1 MDEAGRQFL
10 AELQGK
16 LNQYFSGEEIETLAF
31 VLGVDYDALRGN
43 TKPTKINSLIYAAAR
58 NGRLATLL
66 GEVRRQRA
74 NVAWPDA
81 PDGFTLPQ
89 GGEAEPATVYQIH
102 TGSGPFIGSM
112 SGGEVNTGQKNVAGD
127 EVKGNK
133 YVAGDEI
140 KGSKY
145 VMSGDFRGAIL
156 NIESR
161 LDHVSQTLGA
171 AGHAAADHR
180 ANIVGLVE
188 ELKRMLAAVG
198 PEQMSDAETLAR
210 RVGSLVDEATAAHP
224 DLETVSELGE
234 IVRRAAN
241 KLTAAAPRVMT
252 LVTAII
258 EQVAGLAG
266 GK

>member
-1 MDEAGRQFL
+1 MNEASRQFL

-16 LNQYFSGEEIETLAF
+16 LNQFFSGEEIETLAF
-31 VLGVDYDALRGN
+31 VLGVDYDALRGG
-43 TKPTKINSLIYAAAR
+43 TKPTKINSLIYATAR

-66 GEVRRQRA
+66 REVRGQRA
-74 NVAWPDA
+74 NVEWPDA

-102 TGSGPFIGSM
+102 TSGGPFIGGDVT
-112 SGGEVNTGQKNVAGD
+112 GGDVFTGQKN
-127 EVKGNK
+127 
-133 YVAGDEI
+133 VAGDEI

-161 LDHVSQTLGA
+161 LDHVTQTLGA
-171 AGHAAADHR
+171 AGHAPADR
-180 ANIVGLVE
+180 RSALVDTVE
-188 ELKRMLAAVG
+188 ELKRALAALG
-198 PEQMSDAETLAR
+198 PEQMPDAETLAR
-210 RVGSLVDEATAAHP
+210 RVGALVDEATAAHP
-224 DLETVSELGE
+224 DHETVSELGK

-241 KLTAAAPRVMT
+241 KLSAAAPRVMA
-252 LVTAII
+252 LVTDII

>member
-1 MDEAGRQFL
+1 MDEASRQFM

-31 VLGVDYDALRGN
+31 VLGVDYDALRGA
-43 TKPTKINSLIYAAAR
+43 TKPTKINSLIYATAR

-66 GEVRRQRA
+66 NEARRQRP
-74 NVAWPDA
+74 NVEWPDA

-89 GGEAEPATVYQIH
+89 GGEAEAATVYQIH

-112 SGGEVNTGQKNVAGD
+112 SGGEVITGPKNVGGD

-161 LDHVSQTLGA
+161 LDHVTQTLGA
-171 AGHAAADHR
+171 ATHAAPDQR
-180 ANIVGLVE
+180 ATLASLVE
-188 ELKRMLAAVG
+188 ELKGTLATVG
-198 PEQMSDAETLAR
+198 PEQMPDAETLAR
-210 RVGSLVDEATAAHP
+210 RVGALVDEATATRP
-224 DLETVSELGE
+224 DPETVSELGE
-234 IVRRAAN
+234 IVRRAAA
-241 KLTAAAPRVMT
+241 KLSTAAPRVMT
-252 LVTAII
+252 LIAAII
-258 EQVAGLAG
+258 EQAAGLVG
-266 GK
+266 RM

>member
-1 MDEAGRQFL
+1 MNEASRQFL

-31 VLGVDYDALRGN
+31 VLGVDYDALRGG

-58 NGRLATLL
+58 NGRLAMLL
-66 GEVRRQRA
+66 GEARKQRP
-74 NVAWPDA
+74 NVEWPNA

-89 GGEAEPATVYQIH
+89 GEAEPATVYQIN
-102 TGSGPFIGSM
+102 TGGGTFIGGV
-112 SGGEVNTGQKNVAGD
+112 SGGEVITGQKN
-127 EVKGNK
+127 
-133 YVAGDEI
+133 VAGDEI

-161 LDHVSQTLGA
+161 LDHVTQTLGA
-171 AGHAAADHR
+171 AGYAPADWR
-180 ANIVGLVE
+180 SNLVDTVE
-188 ELKRMLAAVG
+188 ELKRALAALG
-198 PEQMSDAETLAR
+198 PEQMADAETLAR
-210 RVGSLVDEATAAHP
+210 RVGALVDEATAAHP
-224 DLETVSELGE
+224 DHETVSELGE
-234 IVRRAAN
+234 IVRRAAA
-241 KLTAAAPRVMT
+241 KLSTVAPRVMT

-258 EQVAGLAG
+258 DQVAGLAG

>member
-1 MDEAGRQFL
+1 MDEASRQFL

-31 VLGVDYDALRGN
+31 VLGVDYDALRGG

-66 GEVRRQRA
+66 REVRSQRP
-74 NVAWPDA
+74 NVEWLDA

-89 GGEAEPATVYQIH
+89 GGESEPATVYQIH
-102 TGSGPFIGSM
+102 TGGGAYIGGV
-112 SGGEVNTGQKNVAGD
+112 SGGEVYTGPKN
-127 EVKGNK
+127 
-133 YVAGDEI
+133 VAGDEI

-161 LDHVSQTLGA
+161 LDHVTQTLGA
-171 AGHAAADHR
+171 ASHAAADQR
-180 ANIVGLVE
+180 SNLVGLVE
-188 ELKRMLAAVG
+188 ELKRTLAAVG
-198 PEQMSDAETLAR
+198 PEQMPDAETLAR
-210 RVGSLVDEATAAHP
+210 RVGALVDEATAPHP
-224 DLETVSELGE
+224 DHETVSELGE

-241 KLTAAAPRVMT
+241 KLSAAAPRVMA

-266 GK
+266 SDSR